1 MHIEISKNTSF
12 CWRHKLLASLRIPD
26 ITINK
31 SPIVVCEIQ
40 LPYSNKGK
48 SEKLPIKRP
57 KTHSVLMTDA
67 RGIPCLQLIQKNN
80 KVNEIVNLLSSNI
93 HPEAL
98 IACEKTN
105 LLTRAQH
112 KIDRKEIQHQ
122 ASKQLI
128 VTQAKKMVSEV
139 KNWMQRFNGVATKYL
154 QQYWNWF
161 RIEININSLAKF
173 EMECFGQRQLQYY
186 RQLVAL

>member
-1 MHIEISKNTSF
+1 
-12 CWRHKLLASLRIPD
+12 
-26 ITINK
+26 
-31 SPIVVCEIQ
+31 
-40 LPYSNKGK
+40 
-48 SEKLPIKRP
+48 
-57 KTHSVLMTDA
+57 MTDA

-93 HPEAL
+93 HPEAS

-122 ASKQLI
+122 ASKQSI
-128 VTQAKKMVSEV
+128 EAQAKKTVSEV
-139 KNWMQRFNGVATKYL
+139 KKWMQRFNGVATKYL

-161 RIEININSLAKF
+161 RIETNMSNLVKF
-173 EMECFGQRQLQYY
+173 EIECFGHRQLQYY
-186 RQLVAL
+186 RQLIAL